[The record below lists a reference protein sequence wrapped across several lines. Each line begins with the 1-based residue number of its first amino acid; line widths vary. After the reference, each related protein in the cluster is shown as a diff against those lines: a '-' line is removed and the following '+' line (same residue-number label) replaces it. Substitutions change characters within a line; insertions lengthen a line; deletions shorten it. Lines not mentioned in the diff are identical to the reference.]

1 MGSRNQLLDN
11 SRLGV
16 VEVLAVVAVVV
27 VALDVRD
34 VSGRT
39 PLRQNNG
46 ATAVPSSPPVGTLSN
61 GLQLIFAMQLL
72 VKCQQVFGLAWQANT
87 HWHFTSSC
95 IGKKELR
102 TPSPRGPAVQDGS
115 SGGGRSVR
123 TSCER
128 QAMVVSPSPKLRILL
143 NLQCARHALGRKPNG
158 RGHCCS

>member
-16 VEVLAVVAVVV
+16 VEVLAVVALVV

-61 GLQLIFAMQLL
+61 GLQLLFAMQLL

-87 HWHFTSSC
+87 HWHFTSSYT
-95 IGKKELR
+95 GKRSSEPHHLEGQLSKTEVRVVGGMSEL
-102 TPSPRGPAVQDGS
+102 AVSDRQWW
-115 SGGGRSVR
+115 SVR
-123 TSCER
+123 
-128 QAMVVSPSPKLRILL
+128 LR
-143 NLQCARHALGRKPNG
+143 
-158 RGHCCS
+158 S